1 MNFFNNLAN
10 DVRENSF
17 TLQFIDELTEH
28 LNNIKE
34 NITEKQVNQDLTD
47 FLNTNE
53 LISKYKISHA
63 FLGNFYEK
71 CNEVLKKY
79 SNQNR
84 IYYVSWNNNTHDKYD
99 AKNIYTVKE
108 YSNKDTI
115 SNFNLYGKD
124 LPKNVQEGMILKKI
138 GDKYMIDTKST
149 NDIFRK
155 FQEIA
160 KQIVNLQEN
169 SSKKYRTENDL
180 YVVVERSLNSAY
192 LQNVNTNIIFEET
205 NFSNDVFNLL
215 CNDAVVRFK
224 GGKYVYEDDITRE
237 WFNSFISA
245 NEHNEALQKLMDEP
259 NFSKIDFQNT
269 TFNIIS
275 SDDDYTILSYS
286 EDNKSI
292 LKVPNKLIDYWADDS
307 SVLYYDTED
316 KFFYKQIVGTT
327 LPKLPCIIK

>member
-1 MNFFNNLAN
+1 MNLDFFNNLTDN
-10 DVRENSF
+10 VKEHSF
-17 TLQFIDELTEH
+17 TLQFINELTEH
-28 LNNIKE
+28 LNNIKQ
-34 NITEKQVNQDLTD
+34 NINQDLTN
-47 FLNTNE
+47 FLSTDE
-53 LISKYKISHA
+53 LISKYKISHT

-71 CNEVLKKY
+71 CNEILKEY

-108 YSNKDTI
+108 YSNEDTI

-138 GDKYMIDTKST
+138 GDKYLIDTKST

-160 KQIVNLQEN
+160 KEIVNLQEN
-169 SSKKYRTENDL
+169 SLKKYRIENDL
-180 YVVVERSLNSAY
+180 YVVVERCSNSAY
-192 LQNVNTNIIFEET
+192 LQNVNTNIIFEEA

-224 GGKYVYEDDITRE
+224 DGKYVYEDDITKQLLS
-237 WFNSFISA
+237 SFISTD
-245 NEHNEALQKLMDEP
+245 EHNEALQELMSEP
-259 NFSKIDFQNT
+259 NFSKIDFKNT
-269 TFNIIS
+269 TFYIIS
-275 SDDDYTILSYS
+275 YGENYTILSSS
-286 EDNKSI
+286 EDNKNI